1 MNILILPSWY
11 PDNDNPINGVFFQ
24 EQAEALYN
32 YFQVNKINA
41 SVTVFA
47 FNVMSI
53 KSIGKFL
60 KSKKTLYKTHE
71 NGIDVWRLNY
81 INLFPKM
88 PFIALPVAVKIFK
101 KQLETIQ
108 NIEKLKFDIVHI
120 HSALNAGIFYSLAN
134 ISLPYIITEHAT
146 FYARDLINTYQK
158 RYLKNVFDNAKQIF
172 VVGKGLMPYIQ
183 TYTKNRIDI
192 LFNIV
197 KQRCVKI
204 ATDEDK
210 KNFRFFSLGLG
221 YYKKGF
227 DVLIKAFAKVSVH
240 IHDVELYIAGLND
253 DEKNILLKLALEL
266 NIPENQLRLFGPLS
280 REDVSLQMNM
290 CDCFCLLSRF
300 ETFGVVYAE
309 ALYYGKPI
317 IGSKTGG
324 PDSFCTDEVGLI
336 VDIDDVEA
344 SAEALMHVYTHRDL
358 YNADSIKRYA
368 KENFSENVI
377 AEKLYTTYMNVLHC

>member
-88 PFIALPVAVKIFK
+88 PFIALPVAAKIFK

-146 FYARDLINTYQK
+146 F
-158 RYLKNVFDNAKQIF
+158 
-172 VVGKGLMPYIQ
+172 
-183 TYTKNRIDI
+183 
-192 LFNIV
+192 
-197 KQRCVKI
+197 
-204 ATDEDK
+204 
-210 KNFRFFSLGLG
+210 
-221 YYKKGF
+221 
-227 DVLIKAFAKVSVH
+227 
-240 IHDVELYIAGLND
+240 
-253 DEKNILLKLALEL
+253 
-266 NIPENQLRLFGPLS
+266 
-280 REDVSLQMNM
+280 
-290 CDCFCLLSRF
+290 
-300 ETFGVVYAE
+300 
-309 ALYYGKPI
+309 
-317 IGSKTGG
+317 
-324 PDSFCTDEVGLI
+324 
-336 VDIDDVEA
+336 
-344 SAEALMHVYTHRDL
+344 
-358 YNADSIKRYA
+358 
-368 KENFSENVI
+368 
-377 AEKLYTTYMNVLHC
+377 